1 MHLKTNY
8 SYKGF
13 KIIHTIKPR
22 MKNIYFR
29 IGDDGVVSVSSSKI
43 SKKRVYE
50 LIDEKEVWITK
61 AIEKVSQK
69 PQPELGKEILYFG
82 ETYTLKDHPHF
93 SKLQQKCAVSE
104 AQEIKK
110 HYQNFYKKEAT
121 QYLETRLDYYAAA
134 MGLKPTEMKLRRM
147 KRQWG
152 NCRSNGVITFN
163 IHLIQTPKECID
175 YVVVHE
181 LAHMVH
187 MNHSKAFHAL
197 VEKYLPQSREKRTR
211 LKQFSASLQ
220 N

>member
-1 MHLKTNY
+1 MKSNY

-13 KIIHTIKPR
+13 EIIHTIKPR

-29 IGDDGVVSVSSSKI
+29 IGDDGVVSISSSKI

-50 LIDEKEVWITK
+50 LIDEKEAWIANALQK
-61 AIEKVSQK
+61 ISQK
-69 PQPELGKEILYFG
+69 PQTTLGKEILYFG
-82 ETYTLKDHPHF
+82 ETYTLLEHPHF
-93 SKLQQKCAVSE
+93 AKLHKKCENSS
-104 AQEIKK
+104 QEEIIL
-110 HYQNFYKKEAT
+110 HYQNFYKREAT
-121 QYLETRLDYYAAA
+121 KHLQERLEHFATL
-134 MGLKPTEMKLRRM
+134 MHLSPKEMKLRRM

-163 IHLIQTPKECID
+163 IHLMQAPTECID

-187 MNHSKAFHAL
+187 MNHSKAFHDL
-197 VEKYLPQSREKRTR
+197 VEQYLPQSKKKRAL

-220 N
+220 Y